1 MRKRYIPFA
10 VALFFL
16 PLMAQADM
24 MPDGYHSVQTCFHI
38 DNYAA
43 YNEERYDFFL
53 SGVAVFPWTEEMT
66 NGSFCLGR
74 AFDGTL
80 IAVRRDQL
88 SQIVRDPR
96 GSEEEGSWPMK
107 TQNQNLIVKSDMQ
120 LSATGPISDV
130 NPLVGTD
137 VTLHID
143 SMSGNSMAVHR
154 VSTPAAVEQPAAQT
168 TSSVS
173 ADTAL
178 PYAAFAVLAGVI
190 GLLAGYVMW
199 GRRSS

>member
-1 MRKRYIPFA
+1 MLKRLVSLSA
-10 VALFFL
+10 ALFLL

-24 MPDGYHSVQTCFHI
+24 MPDGYHVVQTCFHI

-43 YNEERYDFFL
+43 YNEQQYDFFL
-53 SGVAVFPWTEEMT
+53 SGIAVFPFAEEMT
-66 NGSFCLGR
+66 NGSFCLAR

-80 IAVRRDQL
+80 IAVQRSQL
-88 SQIVRDPR
+88 SKIVRDPR

-107 TQNQNLIVKSDMQ
+107 TENQNLIVKSNLQ
-120 LSATGPISDV
+120 LSATGPVPDT

-143 SMSGNSMAVHR
+143 SISGNSMAVHQ
-154 VSTPAAVEQPAAQT
+154 VSTPAAVEQPAAQI

-173 ADTAL
+173 ADTTL